1 MGARPVGTR
10 TIEEE
15 DTAGTVMAGA
25 DEVVRAPELVVRG
38 MTTELVLVVLTTTL
52 LVLVVLTT
60 VLEVEVE
67 LATEEVELVEVELV
81 EVEVASA
88 VWETRLPST
97 L

>member
-1 MGARPVGTR
+1 MR

-25 DEVVRAPELVVRG
+25 DEVVRATELVVRG

-67 LATEEVELVEVELV
+67 LVEVELVEVELV